1 MQNVMIT
8 LKSEAIFWAAWILIP
23 ICMEILPALFGSI
36 VLFMKRITMKTKQP
50 LSYHPLITMI
60 IPVFNSAETLEACL
74 DSIENSTYP
83 SDKIKIFL
91 VDNGSSDTSFRIFQ
105 DYQKTHSHLTL
116 YWMNAKQGKSKAL
129 NMALFHSD
137 GKYILHIDSDGYLHP
152 DAIMKMVERFEQDEN
167 VHCMTGAI
175 LTNYTMI
182 KNTKSPYLKLIQ
194 KVEFCEYAQAFLAGR
209 NFASVFNNIFTL
221 SGAFSAFR
229 KSTILKTQM
238 YNTETVCEDAHVT
251 FQVRTLLGKRIDIC
265 EDAIFYVDPIENFG
279 RLYTQRQRWQRGE
292 LEVAHMFPQK
302 EKSLGSFFK
311 RQLMFDHTFAFPR
324 MIWYFA
330 LMYLSIQ
337 DYPFRLIGISLLL
350 IYILYVISGSF
361 YYLNICSFLKDKEV
375 RRYYI
380 RQYPY
385 IWLLPMFN
393 FLIFW
398 FRFAGIINAI
408 KTNSAWKTLTLHE
421 EFHICKTIIKRDFL
435 WLKPIKQK
443 LERLFYQDV

>member
-1 MQNVMIT
+1 MQSIMIT

-23 ICMEILPALFGSI
+23 ICMEIIPALFASI
-36 VLFMKRITMKTKQP
+36 VLLYKRVTRKTKQP
-50 LSYHPLITMI
+50 LTYYPLITMI
-60 IPVFNSAETLEACL
+60 IPVYNSENTLAACI
-74 DSIENSTYP
+74 DSIEASTYP

-91 VDNGSSDTSFRIFQ
+91 VDNGSSDHSFQVFQ
-105 DYQKTHSHLTL
+105 AYQKTHSHLTL
-116 YWMNAKQGKSKAL
+116 YWMNAQQGKSKAL

-152 DAIMKMVERFEQDEN
+152 DAIMRMIERFEQDKN

-175 LTNYTMI
+175 LTNYKLI
-182 KNTKSPYLKLIQ
+182 KETKRPLLKLTQ
-194 KVEFCEYAQAFLAGR
+194 KLEFCEYAQAFLAGR
-209 NFASVFNNIFTL
+209 NFDAVFNKIFTV

-265 EDAIFYVDPIENFG
+265 EDAIFYVDPMEGFG

-292 LEVAHMFPQK
+292 IEVAHMFPQQ
-302 EKSLGSFFK
+302 KSALGSFFK
-311 RQLMFDHTFAFPR
+311 RQMMFDHTFAFPR

-330 LMYLSIQ
+330 LLYLCIQ
-337 DYPFRLIGISLLL
+337 DYPFRLIAISLLL
-350 IYILYVISGSF
+350 IYLLYVISSSF
-361 YYLNICSFLKDKEV
+361 FYLNIITFLKDHDV

-393 FLIFW
+393 FIIFW

-408 KTNSAWKTLTLHE
+408 KTSSAWKTLTMHE
-421 EFHICKTIIKRDFL
+421 EVQVCKNIIKKDFL
-435 WLKPIKQK
+435 WLKPYIQK
-443 LERLFYQDV
+443 LEHLFYQDV